1 MDLLWKLLISN
12 AAIAGG
18 LFVIVLLIRRWIIN
32 PALLHM
38 LLLLVLIKLIT
49 PAVWQPQI
57 TLFSPGP
64 GSSVSPVEKAPVTDG
79 TGLLAE
85 NESNANTELNA
96 FNSL

>member
-1 MDLLWKLLISN
+1 MDQK
-12 AAIAGG
+12 
-18 LFVIVLLIRRWIIN
+18 

-57 TLFSPGP
+57 ALLSHGP
-64 GSSVSPVEKAPVTDG
+64 GSVVSPVEKAPVTDG

-85 NESNANTELNA
+85 NESTPTQN
-96 FNSL
+96 